1 MRNHLEKKCRKVPK
15 SAVFYHCEFCD
26 YTTSHKSHYDK
37 HLATKK
43 HKKKCNQN
51 VTFCNIQKVPF
62 LKKDNE
68 KLFPCSNC
76 GKVYKSRMGLWR
88 HKKKCESKNEFITM
102 KKDKYIKVLENAA
115 NNQKSVTN
123 IETQNNTQN
132 ISINLFLNE
141 HCKNAMSLEDFIK
154 GVNLT
159 LEDIVKNKDMDYADS
174 MSSVL
179 IKNLENMPEKDRPIH
194 STDLKRLKFMV
205 KKADGWK
212 KDDGTEVDNAV
223 REVKFKQI
231 NKINEWETNNP
242 DFQEDPEKMKEWNE
256 LMSTFDSG
264 KDKKEK
270 DKNSKVIK
278 KKLAEVINIKDVI
291 QVDI

>member
-1 MRNHLEKKCRKVPK
+1 M
-15 SAVFYHCEFCD
+15 
-26 YTTSHKSHYDK
+26 
-37 HLATKK
+37 
-43 HKKKCNQN
+43 
-51 VTFCNIQKVPF
+51 QKVPF
-62 LKKDNE
+62 LKKTNE
-68 KLFPCSNC
+68 KMFSCTIC

-88 HKKKCESKNEFITM
+88 HKKKCVSKDDFITM
-102 KKDKYIKVLENAA
+102 KKDKYIQVLENAA
-115 NNQKSVTN
+115 NNTKSVTN

-132 ISINLFLNE
+132 ISINLFLNK

-174 MSSVL
+174 MSRVL
-179 IKNLENMPEKDRPIH
+179 IKNLENLPGKDRPIH

-231 NKINEWETNNP
+231 NKINEWEINNP
-242 DFQEDPEKMKEWNE
+242 DFQEDPEKMKKWND

-278 KKLAEVINIKDVI
+278 KKVAEAISIKDII
-291 QVDI
+291 QVDN